1 LWDQKKKRDKREL
14 ERVKGEVCGRGGNEK
29 TEREDR
35 DYESERG
42 W

>member
-1 LWDQKKKRDKREL
+1 VGSKKWRDERSL
-14 ERVKGEVCGRGGNEK
+14 EEVKGEVCGRVGNEK
-29 TEREDR
+29 IEREDR